1 MVQNIVCTGFV
12 YHQEKTLI
20 IQRSLHETFLPGF
33 YELPGG
39 KVDFGEDPVQALKRE
54 FREEVNLHVEVK
66 RPYKTFSYVSDNGKR
81 HTVEIVYQV
90 ELHDDP
96 SRIRLSEAHS
106 AYQWIYEKE
115 VGHYL
120 LSAETKDSILQGFH
134 LSG

>member
-1 MVQNIVCTGFV
+1 
-12 YHQEKTLI
+12 
-20 IQRSLHETFLPGF
+20 
-33 YELPGG
+33 
-39 KVDFGEDPVQALKRE
+39 
-54 FREEVNLHVEVK
+54 VNLHIEVK
-66 RPYKTFSYVSDNGKR
+66 KPYKTFSYVSANGKR
-81 HTVEIVYQV
+81 HTVEIVYPV
-90 ELHDDP
+90 EMHDDP